1 MIKRLLASA
10 SVLAAVAA
18 SVSGIAVTAP
28 AAAATCSNVE
38 VIFARGTAEPA
49 PPIGLTGSSFVAAVR
64 SQLPGRSVAAYGV
77 NYPASASFTDRIGTA
92 RSVIT
97 GVNDVQRR
105 IAYLATAC
113 PGTRVVLGGYSQGAV
128 VAGYTVSPS
137 VVLPPEYRTFTP
149 RALAP
154 NLISK
159 IAAVVLFAP
168 PSARFLSDAGAPAVR
183 VRPELTNRTARY
195 CIPSDNIC
203 NGARLAGPGAVHVLY
218 GVNGDTLRAASYV
231 AGALRR

>member
-1 MIKRLLASA
+1 MKRLFASL
-10 SVLAAVAA
+10 SVVAAVAA
-18 SVSGIAVTAP
+18 TGAVIGGAAP

-49 PPIGLTGSSFVAAVR
+49 APVGLTGTAFLASLRA
-64 SQLPGRSVAAYGV
+64 QLPGKSVAQYGV

-97 GVNDVQRR
+97 GVDDVQRR
-105 IAYLATAC
+105 IAYLASAC

-128 VAGYTVSPS
+128 VAGYATSPS

-149 RALAP
+149 RPLSPALVD
-154 NLISK
+154 K

-168 PSARFLSDAGAPAVR
+168 PSARFLGDAGAPPVVVQPA
-183 VRPELTNRTARY
+183 LTSRTVRY
-195 CIPSDNIC
+195 CIPTDNIC
-203 NGARLAGPGAVHVLY
+203 NGAPLAGPGPVHVLY
-218 GVNGDTLRAASYV
+218 ALNGDVIRGATFAANAV
-231 AGALRR
+231 RR